1 MPSHVPHDV
10 VAHTLPI
17 LVEHVVII
25 GTLTKGDTMN
35 TRLDMFLSLTPKQ
48 RGVVGLIFFAF
59 FIVPGYAMYNVG
71 NSVRANRVL
80 GQIESVLIT
89 DVDNTIETM
98 RLF

>member
-1 MPSHVPHDV
+1 
-10 VAHTLPI
+10 
-17 LVEHVVII
+17 
-25 GTLTKGDTMN
+25 MN

-71 NSVRANRVL
+71 NSVKTNRVL
-80 GQIESVLIT
+80 GQIESMVIT